1 MKLEFLQ
8 REIGDGLKGYEE
20 LENDKIQ
27 LNLKHFLQPDADKKG
42 FPTGFHYNYLGHYKD
57 KYKVTKAV
65 DLKNGCYIAK
75 WFNGVKW
82 KTSSFVPDNITRL
95 EYVKSVKEAYYNLI
109 NKVANA
115 DASFNLIGGAKN
127 GIIFE
132 METTGK
138 GVVNTAYPCIKKMSI
153 Q

>member
-1 MKLEFLQ
+1 M
-8 REIGDGLKGYEE
+8 D
-20 LENDKIQ
+20 
-27 LNLKHFLQPDADKKG
+27 
-42 FPTGFHYNYLGHYKD
+42 
-57 KYKVTKAV
+57 V
-65 DLKNGCYIAK
+65 AK

-82 KTSSFVPDNITRL
+82 KTSSFVPDDMTRL